1 MNDLSS
7 TNFWLA
13 MVAIASLGQFLMAL
27 TMTVCL
33 FVAWKRLSR
42 AADILEQEHLMP
54 LAAKA
59 RGVMDDLH
67 DVSERA
73 RALDDAVR
81 DRMDGVESALR
92 TTKTVVVDRL
102 WPLFGTARAVQAGL
116 SAWSASGR
124 RRRLNP
130 ERPR

>member
-1 MNDLSS
+1 MSDVSS
-7 TNFWLA
+7 MNFWLA
-13 MVAIASLGQFLMAL
+13 MVAIASVGQFLLAL

-33 FVAWKRLSR
+33 FVAWKRVSR
-42 AADILEQEHLMP
+42 AADVLEQEHLVP
-54 LAAKA
+54 LAARA

-102 WPLFGTARAVQAGL
+102 WPLLGTARAVKAGL
-116 SAWSASGR
+116 GAWSASGR
-124 RRRLNP
+124 RRRTNI
-130 ERPR
+130 EQPR